1 MERRVVVL
9 DFERMITA
17 SRVPEKREVGQAW
30 LPDIGTL
37 RLPCLCSFLRA
48 LGEAPHVDVVLISA
62 RHTETAM
69 AECLTELELAQHVS
83 VIVGSAEL
91 AEGGSGACTDTQA
104 KQTLLTELVLE
115 HALHPSEILAIDAD
129 GDTLRGAP
137 CRILHVEGGGGL
149 SEADAQRALIML
161 GLEPDF

>member
-9 DFERMITA
+9 DFERTITV
-17 SRVPEKREVGQAW
+17 SRVPEKREVGQSW
-30 LPDIGTL
+30 LPDIGAV
-37 RLPCLCSFLRA
+37 RLPILCSFLRA
-48 LGEAPHVDVVLISA
+48 LGDVGVSVLLISA
-62 RHTETAM
+62 RHTEAAM
-69 AECLTELELAQHVS
+69 AECLAELELSQHVS
-83 VIVGSAEL
+83 VIIDSVEL
-91 AEGGSGACTDTQA
+91 AEGGSCSCTDTQA
-104 KQTLLTELVLE
+104 KQTLLAELVLE
-115 HALHPSEILAIDAD
+115 HALQPHEILAIDAD